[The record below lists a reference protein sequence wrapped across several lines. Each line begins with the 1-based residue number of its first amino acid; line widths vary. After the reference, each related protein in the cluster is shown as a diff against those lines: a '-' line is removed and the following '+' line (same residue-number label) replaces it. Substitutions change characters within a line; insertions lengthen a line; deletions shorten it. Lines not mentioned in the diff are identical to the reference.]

1 MKSLP
6 AFAAWSLLAA
16 LPAAPAMA
24 IEASASSANVK
35 VRLVPEVL
43 SIQAGKAFTVA
54 LHMTMAPLWH
64 TYWKNPGDSGMPT
77 RIVWT
82 LPDGFKASELRWPVP
97 VRAADGGLALYG
109 YEHEATFLTE
119 ITPGSD
125 LPKGRFTLAAKVT
138 WLECKDICIP
148 GKANLDLTLPSAPG
162 SGRAALDPASKALF
176 TAARAAMPRSS
187 AAMKASHSVEGG
199 RLILKVAGPPAL
211 GSPLEFFPDTAGLI
225 EAAEPQTVSRA
236 GTAWTISM
244 KRAANAPSPAT
255 LGGVLVTRSGSR
267 RAAFDISTTAEL
279 RKDPTTSQAK

>member
-199 RLILKVAGPPAL
+199 RLILKVAGPP
-211 GSPLEFFPDTAGLI
+211 GSGIAPRVLPRHRRPHRGRRTSDGFPGGDSLDDLHEARRECPFPRDPGWRPRHPIGL
-225 EAAEPQTVSRA
+225 P
-236 GTAWTISM
+236 
-244 KRAANAPSPAT
+244 P
-255 LGGVLVTRSGSR
+255 GG
-267 RAAFDISTTAEL
+267 F
-279 RKDPTTSQAK
+279 

>member
-16 LPAAPAMA
+16 LPAPRATAL
-24 IEASASSANVK
+24 EASASTANVK

-43 SIQAGKAFTVA
+43 SIEAGKPFSVA
-54 LHMTMAPLWH
+54 LHMRMAPLWH

-82 LPDGFKASELRWPVP
+82 LPDGFKASELRWPIP
-97 VRAADGGLALYG
+97 MRAADGGLALYG

-119 ITPGSD
+119 ITPGAD

-148 GKANLDLTLPSAPG
+148 GKADLDVTLKSAPG
-162 SGRAALDPASKALF
+162 MGRAALDPASKALF
-176 TAARAAMPRSS
+176 AAARAAMPRASE
-187 AAMKASHSVEGG
+187 AVKASHSVEGG
-199 RLILKVAGPPAL
+199 RLILTVAGPPSL

-225 EAAEPQTVSRA
+225 EAAEPQTVARA
-236 GTAWTISM
+236 GTTWTVSM
-244 KRAANAPSPAT
+244 KRAANAPAPMS

-267 RAAFDISTTAEL
+267 RLAFEISAAPGPQKKPA
-279 RKDPTTSQAK
+279 TSQAK